1 MKRVLFPIL
10 ALTFVAS
17 SVLAMD
23 APPGPNPKLK
33 ELNYF
38 VGNWQCKG
46 TGFAFMG
53 MPEHKTSAMVEAN
66 WTLDKYWLSVH
77 YHESKTAINAHP
89 VDVKIFWG
97 WDEQTKKIISG
108 SFDNMGTQMS
118 QSSAGWNG
126 NKLTFEG
133 DMRAGGMTM
142 KARDFFTKVSATELE
157 HMAEV
162 EMNGKWTKLDEE
174 TCKKK

>member
-1 MKRVLFPIL
+1 MPDVPPDVNQRTQDERSRLRAPLRATL
-10 ALTFVAS
+10 AAVTG
-17 SVLAMD
+17 D
-23 APPGPNPKLK
+23 AP
-33 ELNYF
+33 
-38 VGNWQCKG
+38 
-46 TGFAFMG
+46 
-53 MPEHKTSAMVEAN
+53 
-66 WTLDKYWLSVH
+66 
-77 YHESKTAINAHP
+77 SKDRAIAALLRACGREE
-89 VDVKIFWG
+89 VSFWG

-126 NKLTFEG
+126 NKMTFEG